1 MLNSKLRSCLPKK
14 RVPATM
20 QDSQDDHAFLVTL
33 HEVDDSVGEALDQS
47 AAGLALKNWESF
59 RSLPDLQQLLA
70 NDGQK
75 AKAQTRTLLGIPSR
89 SVAEIV
95 SRLWA
100 YQNPH

>member
-20 QDSQDDHAFLVTL
+20 QDSQDDDAFLVTL

-70 NDGQK
+70 NG
-75 AKAQTRTLLGIPSR
+75 G
-89 SVAEIV
+89 
-95 SRLWA
+95 
-100 YQNPH
+100 